1 MGCSIYVNIYIYI
14 IIYNWVVRWGLP
26 AYQLKSTSR
35 LEYDAWKLFF
45 WNDCVGYVFCM
56 NMWILLCFM
65 NFGKNIMY
73 VFYVYIY
80 VYKYIIC
87 NQREREREIQCR
99 EVSSDW
105 LQPLHSPTTFEEPW
119 ISMCTGVQHP
129 KSMTMWQVFCL
140 EGNIP
145 RILQWKTRPFPY
157 CCYDELIMRYV
168 LFPNNNNIDIRLLM
182 SYFTDYEYL
191 R

>member
-1 MGCSIYVNIYIYI
+1 MMHESCSFGMIVLVMSSAWTCEYFCVLWTLAKILCMYFMYI
-14 IIYNWVVRWGLP
+14 
-26 AYQLKSTSR
+26 
-35 LEYDAWKLFF
+35 
-45 WNDCVGYVFCM
+45 
-56 NMWILLCFM
+56 
-65 NFGKNIMY
+65 
-73 VFYVYIY
+73 
-80 VYKYIIC
+80 YKYIIC